1 MEKTRAYYDRSAL
14 RLEQRKLACALD
26 HEETMSILSSM
37 PEGTDSVLDVG
48 CGTGHLLD
56 EIRCRMRAGVD
67 FSASMLRLARG
78 RGPGLHLVL
87 ADATHLP
94 FRDSSFKVVT
104 CQDVVGHL
112 PDPGMMASEIVR
124 CCAPQGRIIVTANAR
139 TLASRIVS
147 LYIGA
152 RTGLRV
158 RSYRPDEL
166 QKIFEVSGGR
176 VLSSELLRGS
186 LVKLVASPRE

>member
-1 MEKTRAYYDRSAL
+1 LEKTRAYYDRSAL

-37 PEGTDSVLDVG
+37 PEGIDSVLDVG

-56 EIRCRMRAGVD
+56 EIHCRMRAGVD

-78 RGPGLHLVL
+78 RGPGLQLVL
-87 ADATHLP
+87 ADAAHLP
-94 FRDSSFKVVT
+94 FRDSSFQVVT

-112 PDPGMMASEIVR
+112 TDPGMMASEIVR

-147 LYIGA
+147 LYIVA

-166 QKIFEVSGGR
+166 QKIFEVSGGQ
-176 VLSSELLRGS
+176 VLSSELIRGS
-186 LVKLVASPRE
+186 LVKLTASPRE